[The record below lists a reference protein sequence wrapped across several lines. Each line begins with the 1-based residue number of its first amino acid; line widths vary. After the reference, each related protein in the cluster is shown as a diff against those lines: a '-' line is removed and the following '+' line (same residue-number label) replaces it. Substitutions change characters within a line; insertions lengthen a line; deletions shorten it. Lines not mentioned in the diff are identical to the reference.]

1 MHRPGP
7 PPVMTLSS
15 VPSGAVRV
23 LLVEDDR
30 VQQLLVSTLLEREG
44 CLVDIAEDGHEALAL
59 WQEHHHTLVVT
70 DCRMPRMDGYAFTQ
84 ALRALPGGASVRVVG
99 MSADTDDRPRALE
112 AGMEALLDKPLSAD
126 VVARVLRRG

>member
-1 MHRPGP
+1 
-7 PPVMTLSS
+7 MTPSPA
-15 VPSGAVRV
+15 PSGAVRV

-44 CLVDIAEDGHEALAL
+44 CLVDIAEDGHEALVL
-59 WQEHHHTLVVT
+59 WQEHHHTLVLT
-70 DCRMPRMDGYAFTQ
+70 DCRMPRIDGYAFTR

-112 AGMEALLDKPLSAD
+112 AGMEALLGKPLSAE